1 VTRGEAL
8 ADAAPA
14 PAAPLLEVEGL
25 TVRFGGVSAVA
36 DVSISVGEGEIFS
49 LIGPNGAGKTSLVN
63 CVTGFYKPSA
73 GRIRFAGAD
82 ITRQPTHRIAQ
93 AGIGR
98 TYQNIELFQ
107 GMSVIDNLLVGRHRH
122 MRSNFLTGGLW
133 LGPAR
138 REELRERRIVEEL
151 VDFLEI
157 AHVRSVPVGKLPY
170 GLQKR
175 VDLGRALAVEPKLL
189 ILDEPMAGM
198 NIEEK
203 EDIARFVLE
212 AQAERGLT
220 ILLIEH
226 DMGVVMDVS
235 DRIAVL
241 DFGELIAEGT
251 PEHIRTN
258 PAVIEAYVGDKALA
272 ERDLVAR

>member
-8 ADAAPA
+8 ADATPA

>member
-1 VTRGEAL
+1 MTATAVASAETAGAQ
-8 ADAAPA
+8 
-14 PAAPLLEVEGL
+14 PLLEVDRITL
-25 TVRFGGVSAVA
+25 TFGGVRAVD
-36 DVSISVGEGEIFS
+36 DVSIAIGTNQVFS
-49 LIGPNGAGKTSLVN
+49 LIGPNGAGKTSLIN
-63 CVTGFYKPSA
+63 CITGYYRPNS
-73 GRIRFAGAD
+73 GRVRFEGED
-82 ITRQPTHRIAQ
+82 ITRRSTHAIARI
-93 AGIGR
+93 GIAR

-122 MRSNFLTGGLW
+122 MRSTFLGGGVW
-133 LGPAR
+133 YGPAR

-170 GLQKR
+170 GMQKR
-175 VDLGRALAVEPKLL
+175 VDLGRALAVEPRLL

-198 NIEEK
+198 NVEEK

-212 AQAERGLT
+212 AQAERDLS

-235 DRIAVL
+235 DRVAVL
-241 DFGELIAEGT
+241 DFGKLIAEGP
-251 PEHIRTN
+251 PEEIREH
-258 PAVIEAYVGDKALA
+258 PAVIEAYVGEQA
-272 ERDLVAR
+272 LVARHLVEA

>member
-1 VTRGEAL
+1 VSGGEAT
-8 ADAAPA
+8 PA
-14 PAAPLLEVEGL
+14 PAEPLLEVEGI

-73 GRIRFAGAD
+73 GRVRFAGAD

-251 PEHIRTN
+251 PEQIRTN

>member
-1 VTRGEAL
+1 MPAVPS
-8 ADAAPA
+8 PA
-14 PAAPLLEVEGL
+14 PAEPLLEVDGI

-73 GRIRFAGAD
+73 GRVRFAGAD

-93 AGIGR
+93 AGIAR

-122 MRSNFLTGGLW
+122 MRSNFFTGGLW
-133 LGPAR
+133 VGPAR
-138 REELRERRIVEEL
+138 REELRERRVVEEL

-251 PEHIRTN
+251 PDHIRTN